1 MLRGQRLEPPR
12 SGALCSAPRHRK
24 REFFEIVAFAVGPGD
39 SSDPAGWPTLP
50 SRAPFVRETPPL
62 WGSKIVIVSVPWCL
76 EEPHIDDG
84 IFKTDAAYQET

>member
-1 MLRGQRLEPPR
+1 MLCAGTE
-12 SGALCSAPRHRK
+12 SARFSKSWHLPSDQVTAQIQQGGRHC
-24 REFFEIVAFAVGPGD
+24 
-39 SSDPAGWPTLP
+39 P